1 MKLNVNGCF
10 KNLLCGGIHLTD
22 YFAGVPRSLAKKET
36 QEQHQG
42 HPGKVWH

>member
-1 MKLNVNGCF
+1 MFPVAGR
-10 KNLLCGGIHLTD
+10 IHLTD
-22 YFAGVPRSLAKKET
+22 YFAGAPRSLAGKET